1 MVNCNFFLKKCKLSI
16 EIKVW
21 ENDVCRSGLK
31 SLIWPVCTAT
41 EHRCVIQISRRCFCP
56 SYWRRN
62 CKSSRKEYK
71 TKYFRHHDLF
81 LLWKLLLIFQKTDK
95 ISYNFFS
102 RMHTVRTETHQST
115 GLLPYNES
123 ALTIFVASLVKHA
136 GMHCDSVLPY
146 FYFYGANS
154 YTLLLQRWQW

>member
-1 MVNCNFFLKKCKLSI
+1 MTCSCCENSSLSS
-16 EIKVW
+16 K
-21 ENDVCRSGLK
+21 
-31 SLIWPVCTAT
+31 
-41 EHRCVIQISRRCFCP
+41 
-56 SYWRRN
+56 
-62 CKSSRKEYK
+62 
-71 TKYFRHHDLF
+71 
-81 LLWKLLLIFQKTDK
+81 KTDK

-146 FYFYGANS
+146 FYFYGLVS
-154 YTLLLQRWQW
+154 LV